1 MQRNDRQMQ
10 ICQRSVSQSDLIRP
24 VLTRMETVKVL
35 SNRPSNRKRASSLKT
50 KSIVV
55 LVLAVLA
62 GLLSGA
68 VLTTPNVHAMNGS
81 VSGGVYWADQYG
93 NLHPMSWAQVTAD
106 NGESAST
113 TDGSYVLF
121 LPPGTYTITA
131 EAGPAYVP
139 DSANNVVISSG
150 SSTSIDFTLQPT
162 GKPVPELP
170 PWAQPLILLSAIVVT
185 VVALRRYRPRPQA

>member
-1 MQRNDRQMQ
+1 
-10 ICQRSVSQSDLIRP
+10 
-24 VLTRMETVKVL
+24 METDKVL
-35 SNRPSNRKRASSLKT
+35 SDRPPNRKRASSLKT
-50 KSIVV
+50 KTMIV

-68 VLTTPNVHAMNGS
+68 VLTTPKAHAMDGS

-106 NGESAST
+106 DGESPETTAST

-121 LPPGTYTITA
+121 LTPGNYTVTA
-131 EAGPAYVP
+131 EAGPGYVP
-139 DSANNVVISSG
+139 DSKENVVVSPG

-170 PWAQPLILLSAIVVT
+170 PWAQPLILLCAIVVA
-185 VVALRRYRPRPQA
+185 VVALRRYRPHPQA